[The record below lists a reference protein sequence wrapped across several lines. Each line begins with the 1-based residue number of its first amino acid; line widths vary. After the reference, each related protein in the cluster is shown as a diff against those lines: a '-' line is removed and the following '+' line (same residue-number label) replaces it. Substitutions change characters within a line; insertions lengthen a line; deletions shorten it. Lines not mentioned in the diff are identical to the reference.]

1 MFSSTS
7 ALGRARSAI
16 HKKSYGDV
24 GLIKG
29 KKAPLPEGLPPRSP
43 LVDKTQ
49 DANIPYTAESAES
62 VHDQFD
68 STPVYGRAAVIA
80 AAAADRD
87 ILPVDTKLR
96 VYWSGQDEWFE
107 TKVLG
112 HRAQVIN
119 DQVING
125 EKVHG
130 FLNFKHQCEYD
141 GGFIEHDLANEE
153 YEVIDLVP
161 MAKPAEETQGK
172 YAQNFPPPK
181 TEADRV
187 WEEDDLREK
196 REIAEF
202 EAVNLQV

>member
-1 MFSSTS
+1 MFSPTS

-24 GLIKG
+24 GLRKG
-29 KKAPLPEGLPPRSP
+29 KKAALPEGLPPRSP
-43 LVDKTQ
+43 LAQKQ
-49 DANIPYTAESAES
+49 DANISDAAESAES

-119 DQVING
+119 DQVIDG

-141 GGFIEHDLANEE
+141 GGFIEHDLAKEE

-172 YAQNFPPPK
+172 YAQNFAPAK

-187 WEEDDLREK
+187 WEEDDLRE
-196 REIAEF
+196 ECETADF
-202 EAVNLQV
+202 EAANLQV